1 MPKAD
6 FSTTPETVRFM
17 QFDGGDNTKVDTAFT
32 TFFGTKDI
40 AVSNVEQDPTVPV
53 NYRVSLTFD
62 MGTNVAL
69 PVLGGN
75 EMPITVLAKPSDHI
89 EAYFEEY

>member
-1 MPKAD
+1 
-6 FSTTPETVRFM
+6 M

-40 AVSNVEQDPTVPV
+40 AVSNVEQDPTVAA

-62 MGTNVAL
+62 MGTNCGL
-69 PVLGGN
+69 TCSGR
-75 EMPITVLAKPSDHI
+75 
-89 EAYFEEY
+89 